1 VTQAQH
7 DGVPPEGLRPRILD
21 SLRQVFL
28 YPPEFRIT
36 PLPGDMETP
45 SVPHV
50 AVPLSAEASSV
61 MSDRDD
67 RILSEVATCLWYLKT
82 KHFRQ
87 SWDTEDR
94 VEDDPKARR
103 ALGRLNSCLAALKAG
118 NIEIQDPT
126 NKRYP
131 PGSGHLMKPVQLQP
145 TPGIT
150 VEKVVE
156 TVKPIVF
163 RDGRLIQQGEV
174 FVAVPEES
182 LHASE
187 GSVATPGP
195 SGTSPAS
202 STEDAQSGSLSE
214 SASPSHAEAAGE
226 GSEESPAAPDVPRI

>member
-1 VTQAQH
+1 M
-7 DGVPPEGLRPRILD
+7 LD
-21 SLRQVFL
+21 SLRQVLL
-28 YPPEFRIT
+28 YPAEFRIA
-36 PLPGDMETP
+36 PLRGGTVPPVIPLVEPPLGTEAPGAKT
-45 SVPHV
+45 
-50 AVPLSAEASSV
+50 
-61 MSDRDD
+61 DRDD

-103 ALGRLNSCLAALKAG
+103 ALGRLNNCLAALKAG

-187 GSVATPGP
+187 TSVVTPEP
-195 SGTSPAS
+195 SATSPAS
-202 STEDAQSGSLSE
+202 STEGVQSDSLSQ
-214 SASPSHAEAAGE
+214 SASSSHAEAAGE
-226 GSEESPAAPDVPRI
+226 GPKAAPAAPDAPLV

>member
-1 VTQAQH
+1 MTQGPH
-7 DGVPPEGLRPRILD
+7 DGLPPEGLRPRILD

-28 YPPEFRIT
+28 YPPEFRIA
-36 PLPGDMETP
+36 PLPGDMVTP
-45 SVPHV
+45 SVPLV
-50 AVPLSAEASSV
+50 AASLGADTSSIK
-61 MSDRDD
+61 SDRDD

-103 ALGRLNSCLAALKAG
+103 ALGRLNNCLAALKAG

-187 GSVATPGP
+187 TSVAIPEP
-195 SGTSPAS
+195 SATSPAT
-202 STEDAQSGSLSE
+202 STEGVQSDSLSQ
-214 SASPSHAEAAGE
+214 SASSSHAEAAGE
-226 GSEESPAAPDVPRI
+226 GPKAPPAAPDAPLV